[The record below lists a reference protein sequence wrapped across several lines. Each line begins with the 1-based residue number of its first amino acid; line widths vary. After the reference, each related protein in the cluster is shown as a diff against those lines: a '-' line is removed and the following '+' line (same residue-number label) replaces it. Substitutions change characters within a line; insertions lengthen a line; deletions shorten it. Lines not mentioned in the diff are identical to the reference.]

1 MKPVDLIKTHQ
12 QKIALV
18 IGYCLV
24 AGLAFGLGRI
34 SATSQAAPE
43 IKVEE
48 AFVPLNNN
56 PELSANQPQNGSNPQ
71 PVPGPAPIP
80 SPNPSPT
87 PLGSVPTDCGG
98 KIKGNISGSNKVYH
112 KPGGSSYNRTKPEAC
127 FNTEA
132 EAQAAGFR
140 AASN

>member
-1 MKPVDLIKTHQ
+1 MKPTDLLKTHQ
-12 QKIALV
+12 QKIALI
-18 IGYCLV
+18 IGYSLV
-24 AGLAFGLGRI
+24 AGLAFGMGRI

-48 AFVPLNNN
+48 AFVPLNNTS
-56 PELSANQPQNGSNPQ
+56 ELAGDQSKNGNNPQ
-71 PVPGPAPIP
+71 PAPGPSPIP
-80 SPNPSPT
+80 GPSPAPT
-87 PLGSVPTDCGG
+87 PNGSVPADCGG

-127 FNTEA
+127 FTTEA

-140 AASN
+140 AAAN

>member
-1 MKPVDLIKTHQ
+1 MKPTDLIKTHQ

-24 AGLAFGLGRI
+24 AGLAFGMGRI
-34 SATSQAAPE
+34 SASSQAAPE

-48 AFVPLNNN
+48 AFVPLNNT
-56 PELSANQPQNGSNPQ
+56 PELEGNQSKTGSNPQ
-71 PVPGPAPIP
+71 PAPGPTPA
-80 SPNPSPT
+80 PT
-87 PLGSVPTDCGG
+87 PAGVASTDCGG

-140 AASN
+140 AAGN

>member
-1 MKPVDLIKTHQ
+1 MRPIDLIKTHQ

-18 IGYCLV
+18 IGYCLM

-48 AFVPLNNN
+48 AFVPLNNTSE
-56 PELSANQPQNGSNPQ
+56 PAGNQSQNGSNPQ
-71 PVPGPAPIP
+71 PTPNPAP
-80 SPNPSPT
+80 T
-87 PLGSVPTDCGG
+87 TSVGGTTDCAG
-98 KIKGNISGSNKVYH
+98 KIKGNISGSSKVYH

-132 EAQAAGFR
+132 EALAAGFR
-140 AASN
+140 AAAN

>member
-1 MKPVDLIKTHQ
+1 MRPIDLIKTHQ

-18 IGYCLV
+18 IGYCLM

-48 AFVPLNNN
+48 AFVPLNDT
-56 PELSANQPQNGSNPQ
+56 PEPSSNQSQSGSNPQ
-71 PVPGPAPIP
+71 PAPGPSPI
-80 SPNPSPT
+80 SGPNPSPAPVGSI
-87 PLGSVPTDCGG
+87 PLDCGG
-98 KIKGNISGSNKVYH
+98 KIKGNISGSNRVYH

-140 AASN
+140 PAAN

>member
-1 MKPVDLIKTHQ
+1 MSPKDLIKTHQ

-18 IGYCLV
+18 IGYCLM

-34 SATSQAAPE
+34 SATSRTPPA
-43 IKVEE
+43 IRVEE
-48 AFVPLNNN
+48 AFVPLNDTS
-56 PELSANQPQNGSNPQ
+56 PVAGNQSGTGSNPQ
-71 PVPGPAPIP
+71 PTPGPTPAPV
-80 SPNPSPT
+80 PT
-87 PLGSVPTDCGG
+87 PAGILDCGG

-127 FNTEA
+127 FSTEA

-140 AASN
+140 PASN